1 MTTAINNSDIK
12 MSICIPRAF
21 ENISEARV
29 RSVFEKLGI
38 FTIDRVDVVL
48 RKNEKGDTYK
58 RFFVHIKDW
67 EQTSDAQKAKERLI
81 AGKELKIVY
90 DEPWFWKVG
99 LNTWTPKPQPQQP
112 LLNDRK
118 PRIRLEFEE
127 DQDTKNANAA
137 SALLS
142 NLSLKET
149 DRRPYSQRRMDPAYC
164 EQDVQQGFRDRRYD
178 DRRDRSRS
186 PVRRD
191 DRRYDRRERSRSPVR
206 RDDRRYDDRRYDD
219 RRYRSRSPVRK
230 DDQKGNRRRESRF
243 TDRSPPR
250 TLLKDERPV
259 VNTSKPQKPVE
270 QVKPVVVAPVEQVK
284 PVVVAPVEQVKPV
297 VVAPV
302 EQVKAVVVAPV
313 VEVKKSTFVMNPDV
327 RLMVATYLGIGRDE
341 VTEDQ
346 YKNNSQFVRDLRQ
359 DDMDKQKD
367 EDAQNGVKPLDYS
380 TLPAEAPKRKG
391 RKIAES
397 KK

>member
-1 MTTAINNSDIK
+1 

-67 EQTSDAQKAKERLI
+67 AQTSDAQKAKERLI

-99 LNTWTPKPQPQQP
+99 LNTWTPKPQQP

-118 PRIRLEFEE
+118 PRIRLDFED

-137 SALLS
+137 TNLLS
-142 NLSLKET
+142 NLSLEGR
-149 DRRPYSQRRMDPAYC
+149 DRRPYSERRVDPAYC
-164 EQDVQQGFRDRRYD
+164 DQDVKQGFRDRRRD
-178 DRRDRSRS
+178 DRRD
-186 PVRRD
+186 
-191 DRRYDRRERSRSPVR
+191 DRRERSRSPVR
-206 RDDRRYDDRRYDD
+206 NDRKRDDRRDDRR
-219 RRYRSRSPVRK
+219 P
-230 DDQKGNRRRESRF
+230 SRF
-243 TDRSPPR
+243 TPRSPSRSPPR
-250 TLLKDERPV
+250 NEPRNERRENHEFRDYRDGYGAILFSQEKPI
-259 VNTSKPQKPVE
+259 VNTPKPPKPVLQLVE
-270 QVKPVVVAPVEQVK
+270 EKPVAVAIVVAP
-284 PVVVAPVEQVKPV
+284 
-297 VVAPV
+297 
-302 EQVKAVVVAPV
+302 
-313 VEVKKSTFVMNPDV
+313 VEVKKSTYVMNPDI

-341 VTEDQ
+341 VTEEQ
-346 YKNNSQFVRDLRQ
+346 YKNNAQFVRDLRQ

-367 EDAQNGVKPLDYS
+367 EDAKLGKTRLNYS
-380 TLPAEAPKRKG
+380 TVPVDPPKRKRG
-391 RKIAES
+391 KIVEPN
-397 KK
+397 K